1 MRLYRFLA
9 LVIPLAVSACS
20 SADMANYDPHQRH
33 QVTVESRK
41 AVAIIARPAE
51 GQSLSAT
58 DAAVLADLAAEH
70 LRRGAGPIVVAAGKE
85 DEAFARSLAAR
96 LAESGIPSERIQIAA
111 AEVSGAEVSGS
122 ATVTVPVWAANV
134 PECGQWPER
143 INPDF
148 RNENTYNFGCS
159 VIRNIGLMV
168 SNPADLMR
176 AREPSG
182 RDANR
187 SVDVLTKYGQGK
199 ATGSEAEA
207 KPAGGLSSVG
217 K

>member
-9 LVIPLAVSACS
+9 LAIPLAASACS
-20 SADMANYDPHQRH
+20 VDMANYDPHQRH
-33 QVTVESRK
+33 EVTVESRK
-41 AVAIIARPAE
+41 AIASIARPAE

-58 DAAVLADLAAEH
+58 DAAVLSDLAAEH
-70 LRRGAGPIVVAAGKE
+70 LRRGAGPMVIAAGKD

-96 LAESGIPSERIQIAA
+96 LAESGVPSERIQIAT
-111 AEVSGAEVSGS
+111 AEISGS
-122 ATVTVPVWAANV
+122 ATITVPVWVANV

-159 VIRNIGLMV
+159 VTRNIGLMV
-168 SNPADLMR
+168 SNPADLVR
-176 AREPSG
+176 ARETSG